1 MNKTQYYE
9 NLSYQYK
16 LADKTRQKAFEE
28 MKNDYK
34 RLKNP
39 NEHLQYWI
47 DLWGY
52 KEAIKCQR
60 GSQLIEMFENELPDL
75 YEFEYKIEMYS
86 DYSDLIYPNNYDGFC
101 DENYEEKDIEY
112 LSYITLK
119 YTNKETG
126 KTIIIKRKPGCY
138 NDYKLL
144 E

>member
-1 MNKTQYYE
+1 MNISQYYN
-9 NLSYQYK
+9 NLNYQRK
-16 LADKTRQKAFEE
+16 KAEETRQKAYDE
-28 MKNDYK
+28 MKYNYK

-39 NEHLQYWI
+39 SENLQYWI
-47 DLWGY
+47 NLWGY

-60 GSQLIEMFENELPDL
+60 GSQLIEMFENEIPDL

-86 DYSDLIYPNNYDGFC
+86 DYSDLIYPNNYNGFC